1 MALTSVEREPGELR
15 SASTG
20 VRFILLL
27 ILAVTLMVLDHRN
40 QHLVEVRKD
49 LAAMLHPIQLLV
61 SAPAN
66 INRQISESLN
76 SRSNLI
82 EENRRLKREALA
94 LNARMLRMTA
104 LEAENARLRAL
115 LDSTKKVGDDSLIAE
130 ILSVDLNP
138 FRNMILINRGSNDGA
153 YIGQAVIDADGIIG
167 QIIRDRRVSS
177 EAMLITDVDHAIPV
191 ELVRNRLRTIAVGTG
206 ELNRLSLPYLPV
218 SADIRDGDVF
228 ITSGLGGK
236 FPPGY
241 PVGTVR
247 SVRSVPGLPFL
258 AVDAEPAAA
267 LNRIREVL
275 LITPPKPEKITGF
288 ENEFPAED
296 DTAGNSATTPTTNP
310 TSQTVPTANIS
321 TAPVVTAPAND
332 ATATPATP
340 VPGNAA
346 SAVTTAAPSP
356 SSTPALTGAE
366 LPAGDTLENTGAQP
380 PAASSNATMPVE
392 EIE

>member
-20 VRFILLL
+20 VRCILLL
-27 ILAVTLMVLDHRN
+27 VLAVTLMVLDHRN

-49 LAAMLHPIQLLV
+49 LAAMLHPLQLLV

-66 INRQISESLN
+66 ISREVSESLT
-76 SRSNLI
+76 SRNNLI
-82 EENRRLKREALA
+82 EENRRLRQEALA

-258 AVDAEPAAA
+258 EVDAEPAAA

-275 LITPPKPEKITGF
+275 LITPPKPAKINDF
-288 ENEFPAED
+288 ESEFPAEED
-296 DTAGNSATTPTTNP
+296 GAVNSAAAPPTDATSQAVPTTN
-310 TSQTVPTANIS
+310 ANA
-321 TAPVVTAPAND
+321 APVLTTPAND
-332 ATATPATP
+332 TTATPAAPT
-340 VPGNAA
+340 PGNTA
-346 SAVTTAAPSP
+346 SAVTTAAPS
-356 SSTPALTGAE
+356 TQGAPATAATE
-366 LPAGDTLENTGAQP
+366 LPADATLENAGAQP
-380 PAASSNATMPVE
+380 SAAGSNATMSSE
-392 EIE
+392 DTE

>member
-27 ILAVTLMVLDHRN
+27 VLAVTLMVLDHRN

-66 INRQISESLN
+66 INRQISESLT

-258 AVDAEPAAA
+258 EVDAEPAAA

-275 LITPPKPEKITGF
+275 LITPPKPEEISGF
-288 ENEFPAED
+288 DNAFPAED
-296 DTAGNSATTPTTNP
+296 DTPENSATAPATGAASPAPPAANASATPE
-310 TSQTVPTANIS
+310 
-321 TAPVVTAPAND
+321 VTAP
-332 ATATPATP
+332 
-340 VPGNAA
+340 GNEA
-346 SAVTTAAPSP
+346 SAGTTAAPSNP
-356 SSTPALTGAE
+356 GTPAPAGTE
-366 LPAGDTLENTGAQP
+366 LPASDTLENTGAQP
-380 PAASSNATMPVE
+380 PAASSNTTMPVE
-392 EIE
+392 ETE

>member
-20 VRFILLL
+20 VRCILLL
-27 ILAVTLMVLDHRN
+27 VLAVTLMVLDHRN

-49 LAAMLHPIQLLV
+49 LAAMLHPVQLLV

-66 INRQISESLN
+66 ISREVSESLT

-82 EENRRLKREALA
+82 EENRRLKQQALT

-258 AVDAEPAAA
+258 EVDAEPAAA

-275 LITPPKPEKITGF
+275 LITPPKPAKISGF
-288 ENEFPAED
+288 DNAFPAED
-296 DTAGNSATTPTTNP
+296 GTAENSG
-310 TSQTVPTANIS
+310 
-321 TAPVVTAPAND
+321 TAPTPGAASPAPPEVNASGTPIATAP
-332 ATATPATP
+332 
-340 VPGNAA
+340 GNEA
-346 SAVTTAAPSP
+346 STVTTAAPSTP
-356 SSTPALTGAE
+356 GTPATAGVE
-366 LPAGDTLENTGAQP
+366 LPAGDTLENTDAQP

-392 EIE
+392 DTE